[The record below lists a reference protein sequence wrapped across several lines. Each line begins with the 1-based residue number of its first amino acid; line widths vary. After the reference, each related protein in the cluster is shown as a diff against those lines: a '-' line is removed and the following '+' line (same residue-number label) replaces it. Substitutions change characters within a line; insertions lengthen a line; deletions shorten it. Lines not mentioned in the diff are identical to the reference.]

1 MKLILSTLVLGTAA
15 ASPFTWHEGPTQ
27 AVPAA
32 EPIGLVALERGAQDA
47 EELRRVAAELEAQ
60 LADLRA
66 ELERTRARAEDARM
80 EAEAEHHSEVSRA
93 LENGERGRGSIMV
106 LDGDGQ
112 DLIELDGGHEFDE
125 ILEVHDDGDLARLMA
140 EMHDAD
146 GPAEDLWFVEIGDR
160 EPRQVVT
167 RRWRSAARSE
177 GPGEAHEVHVL
188 RGPGGPLHMEQGLV
202 RHGSGVPTIHITIE
216 KGDLHISADGVRSR
230 ARKAGPGSRNPRRT
244 SRARKRKKDA
254 EARPE
259 RNGRK
264 KQDAPGKAKKKKA
277 LNEKPASKN
286 ARGKSRASKKA
297 KGRKGDP
304 SKTREK
310 KDAPKKAKGKSRASK
325 KAKGQKGDPS
335 KTREKKGAP
344 KKVNG
349 RFSLFGDGDAEVF
362 PASSEVEGA
371 IWIDGEKI
379 EFDGDDL
386 PELRHSDVKDKVI
399 VHGFSEG
406 GDGAGE
412 AFEAWLQQLIH
423 DGETAGPSPGE
434 ASDLG
439 AWRAVASP
447 PPAPS
452 SYRMGSS
459 PAS

>member
-32 EPIGLVALERGAQDA
+32 EPIGLVALAPGAQDA

-66 ELERTRARAEDARM
+66 ELERTRARAEEARL
-80 EAEAEHHSEVSRA
+80 EAEAEHRSEVSRA

-112 DLIELDGGHEFDE
+112 DLIELDGGHEFNE

-146 GPAEDLWFVEIGDR
+146 GPAEDLWFVEIGDS

-216 KGDLHISADGVRSR
+216 KGDLHISADGVH
-230 ARKAGPGSRNPRRT
+230 

-254 EARPE
+254 EARPQ

-264 KQDAPGKAKKKKA
+264 KQDAQGKARKKTKALKKKA
-277 LNEKPASKN
+277 ASKDT
-286 ARGKSRASKKA
+286 RRKSRASKKT
-297 KGRKGDP
+297 KKRKGDRR
-304 SKTREK
+304 KATAK
-310 KDAPKKAKGKSRASK
+310 KSAPKKAKGKSGASK
-325 KAKGQKGDPS
+325 KAGK
-335 KTREKKGAP
+335 A
-344 KKVNG
+344 NG
-349 RFSLFGDGDAEVF
+349 RFSLFGDTDAEVF
-362 PASSEVEGA
+362 LASREVEGT
-371 IWIDGEKI
+371 IVIDGERI

-386 PELRHSDVKDKVI
+386 PDLRHSDVKNKVI
-399 VHGFSEG
+399 VYSFSKG
-406 GDGAGE
+406 GDGVPE
-412 AFEAWLQQLIH
+412 AFESWLQELI
-423 DGETAGPSPGE
+423 DGDETAGPSADEKG
-434 ASDLG
+434 DLG
-439 AWRAVASP
+439 ARRAVASP

-452 SYRMGSS
+452 SSTR
-459 PAS
+459 

>member
-32 EPIGLVALERGAQDA
+32 EPIGLVALEPGAQDA

-66 ELERTRARAEDARM
+66 ELERTRARAEEARM

-146 GPAEDLWFVEIGDR
+146 GPAEDLWFVEIGDS

-188 RGPGGPLHMEQGLV
+188 RGPGGPGGPLHMEQGLV

-216 KGDLHISADGVRSR
+216 KGDLHISADGVH
-230 ARKAGPGSRNPRRT
+230 

-254 EARPE
+254 EARPQ

-264 KQDAPGKAKKKKA
+264 KQDAQGKARKKKA
-277 LNEKPASKN
+277 ASKDT
-286 ARGKSRASKKA
+286 RRKSRASKKT
-297 KGRKGDP
+297 KKRKGDRR
-304 SKTREK
+304 KATEK
-310 KDAPKKAKGKSRASK
+310 KGAPKRAKGKSRASK
-325 KAKGQKGDPS
+325 KAGKED
-335 KTREKKGAP
+335 AP
-344 KKVNG
+344 RNANG
-349 RFSLFGDGDAEVF
+349 RFSLFEDTDAEVF
-362 PASSEVEGA
+362 LASREVEGT
-371 IWIDGEKI
+371 ILIDGERI
-379 EFDGDDL
+379 EFGGDDL
-386 PELRHSDVKDKVI
+386 PDLRHSDVKNKVI
-399 VHGFSEG
+399 VYSFSKG
-406 GDGAGE
+406 GDGVPE
-412 AFEAWLQQLIH
+412 AFESWLQELI
-423 DGETAGPSPGE
+423 DGDETAGPSADEKG
-434 ASDLG
+434 DLG
-439 AWRAVASP
+439 VRRNVASP

-452 SYRMGSS
+452 SSAR
-459 PAS
+459 

>member
-1 MKLILSTLVLGTAA
+1 MKLILPTLVLGTAA

-32 EPIGLVALERGAQDA
+32 EPTRLVALERGAQDA

-66 ELERTRARAEDARM
+66 ELERTRARAEEARM
-80 EAEAEHHSEVSRA
+80 EAEAEHRSEVSRV

-112 DLIELDGGHEFDE
+112 DLIELDGGHEFNE

-146 GPAEDLWFVEIGDR
+146 GPAEDLWFVEIGDS

-230 ARKAGPGSRNPRRT
+230 ARK
-244 SRARKRKKDA
+244 RKKDA
-254 EARPE
+254 EARPQ

-264 KQDAPGKAKKKKA
+264 RQDAPGKARKKTKA
-277 LNEKPASKN
+277 LKRKGASKDT
-286 ARGKSRASKKA
+286 RRKSRASKKT
-297 KGRKGDP
+297 KERKGDRR
-304 SKTREK
+304 KATEK
-310 KDAPKKAKGKSRASK
+310 KGAPKKAKGKSRTSKKAKKRKDDPRQAREKKSAPKKAKGKSGASK
-325 KAKGQKGDPS
+325 KAGKED
-335 KTREKKGAP
+335 AP
-344 KKVNG
+344 GKANG
-349 RFSLFGDGDAEVF
+349 RFSLFGDTDAEVF
-362 PASSEVEGA
+362 LASREVEGT
-371 IWIDGEKI
+371 IVIDGERI

-386 PELRHSDVKDKVI
+386 PDLRHSDVKNKVI
-399 VHGFSEG
+399 VYSFSKG
-406 GDGAGE
+406 GDGVPE
-412 AFEAWLQQLIH
+412 AFESWLQELI
-423 DGETAGPSPGE
+423 DGDETAGPSADEKG
-434 ASDLG
+434 DLG
-439 AWRAVASP
+439 ARRNVASP

-452 SYRMGSS
+452 SSAR
-459 PAS
+459 